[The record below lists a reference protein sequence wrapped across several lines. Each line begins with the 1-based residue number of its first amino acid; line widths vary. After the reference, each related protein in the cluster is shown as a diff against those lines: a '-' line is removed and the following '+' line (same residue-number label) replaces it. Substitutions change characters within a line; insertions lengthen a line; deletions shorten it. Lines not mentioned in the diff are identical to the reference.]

1 MTSNI
6 VWRFFLSGPVG
17 LRARTIFEKE
27 YVIYS
32 WNADFSP
39 TTEQHVFSLACSH
52 YNPEIEMNSYIVF
65 QYRLNSV
72 VGNLRFWTNTQKK
85 LYSKASQVELE
96 GRWGL
101 RETGSV
107 SRPENYSL

>member
-1 MTSNI
+1 
-6 VWRFFLSGPVG
+6 
-17 LRARTIFEKE
+17 
-27 YVIYS
+27 
-32 WNADFSP
+32 
-39 TTEQHVFSLACSH
+39 
-52 YNPEIEMNSYIVF
+52 MNSYIVF

-72 VGNLRFWTNTQKK
+72 VGNLKFWTNTQKK

-107 SRPENYSL
+107 SRELFTVRNKVLQESKKMKGNEGRYGDLVNEW